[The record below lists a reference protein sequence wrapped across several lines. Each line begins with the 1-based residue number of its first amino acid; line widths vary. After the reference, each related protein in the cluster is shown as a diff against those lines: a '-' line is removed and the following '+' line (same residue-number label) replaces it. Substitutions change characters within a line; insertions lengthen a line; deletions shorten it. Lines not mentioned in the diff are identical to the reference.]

1 MVYIKNISYDIVKYT
16 KDKHFYIKSDDDR
29 FVFELVVTPNNLIRR
44 YRVMDTTGVHSFPD
58 DDYDY
63 DETFYDLT
71 EEFFITE
78 EDLIAINRSK
88 RSSMRG

>member
-1 MVYIKNISYDIVKYT
+1 MLKRCQFLLGFHLSDNDITKCKYS
-16 KDKHFYIKSDDDR
+16 KDY
-29 FVFELVVTPNNLIRR
+29 
-44 YRVMDTTGVHSFPD
+44 

-88 RSSMRG
+88 RS